1 MSEVELISKY
11 MPGWSLREIK
21 TMPVRERRYWAET
34 AVFRLTK
41 GN

>member
-21 TMPVRERRYWAET
+21 EMPVRERRFWASM
-34 AVFRLTK
+34 AVYRVR